1 MSHKNVAWKNDV
13 AQKNDVNGT
22 KCRTEKRTQC
32 DKRDKKY
39 KTRLKKVEFFVY
51 KLWIKCRIEKRTQ

>member
-22 KCRTEKRTQC
+22 KCRTEKRTN
-32 DKRDKKY
+32 DLNA
-39 KTRLKKVEFFVY
+39 TNS
-51 KLWIKCRIEKRTQ
+51 IE